1 MQPRMFIVAVLATT
15 TLGAAAGPTP
25 DIHERR
31 FLA

>member
-1 MQPRMFIVAVLATT
+1 MQPRMFTAAVLAAT
-15 TLGAAAGPTP
+15 TLGAAAAPTP